1 MAVLWVDPIITTI
14 SGAIFVVSLVV
25 DVWAF
30 IHCAT
35 QRSDAFDAV
44 GTMAK
49 NRWLLLIGG
58 TLVLSFLLAFL
69 SLLFSLI
76 ALAASLVYLLDVRP
90 AIRDVI
96 NGSSS
101 SW

>member
-1 MAVLWVDPIITTI
+1 MATLWVDPIITTI
-14 SGAIFVVSLVV
+14 DSAIFVVSVV
-25 DVWAF
+25 IDIWAF

-58 TLVLSFLLAFL
+58 TFLLSFFLIFL
-69 SLLFSLI
+69 STLFSLI
-76 ALAASLVYLLDVRP
+76 ALAASLIYLLDVRP

-96 NGSSS
+96 NGSSN
-101 SW
+101 W